1 MVVPPKH
8 HKMIIFSRKTHGF
21 VGETHHFRKSPYRE
35 LVDSSLS
42 LEIFLCW
49 VSPTSIEV
57 KKWPHVFFR
66 FLVPGEAMVF
76 ESSPMSGKTKK
87 SIKDLFS
94 VSYLKAQWKDED
106 MMNLIG

>member
-1 MVVPPKH
+1 
-8 HKMIIFSRKTHGF
+8 
-21 VGETHHFRKSPYRE
+21 
-35 LVDSSLS
+35 
-42 LEIFLCW
+42 
-49 VSPTSIEV
+49 
-57 KKWPHVFFR
+57 
-66 FLVPGEAMVF
+66 MVF